1 MKVIKLGGSLLD
13 DASRRAAALQ
23 KIVARWNAGEELVLV
38 HGGGKHIDA
47 ALAKLGIAKKTHA
60 GLRVTDDAT
69 LNVVVSVLGGTVNK
83 MLVAE
88 LTALGIRTA
97 GISGCD
103 GATLIAEKHAD
114 IDGVDLGHVGHVIG
128 SNRTLVNALIT
139 SGTMPVISSVAIGKN
154 GALFNVNA
162 DSAASAIAVAHG
174 AEVLLFLTDVEG
186 LLDHEGA
193 VVPHLDTTGV
203 EAMLSSAAVSGGMK
217 PKLQAALS
225 ALRAGVVQI
234 KIAAPGT
241 DNRQPTTGGTTLVAA

>member
-13 DASRRAAALQ
+13 DASRRAATLQ
-23 KIVARWNAGEELVLV
+23 KIVARWNAGEDLVLV

-47 ALAKLGIAKKTHA
+47 ALAKLGIAKRTHA
-60 GLRVTDDAT
+60 GLRVTDDTT
-69 LNVVVSVLGGTVNK
+69 LDVVVSVLGGTVNK

-88 LTALGIRTA
+88 LTSLGIRAA

-128 SNRTLVNALIT
+128 SNRALVNALLT
-139 SGTMPVISSVAIGKN
+139 SGTMPVISSIAIGKN

-174 AEVLLFLTDVEG
+174 AEELLFLTDVAG
-186 LLDHEGA
+186 LLDEEGN
-193 VVPHLDTTGV
+193 VVPRLN
-203 EAMLSSAAVSGGMK
+203 AADAHEFLIQVSGGMK
-217 PKLQAALS
+217 PKLQAAIT
-225 ALRAGVVQI
+225 ALTSGVQAI
-234 KIAAPGT
+234 SIGEE
-241 DNRQPTTGGTTLVAA
+241 GGTTLVAA